1 MHMDSEGA
9 KRILMALY
17 NGINPEI
24 GEALP
29 DDHVC
34 KSLSVASALHIAIHA
49 IDGVKL
55 GVPEID
61 KYPRQ
66 RKRAVRERES
76 GRLRKTKSALGN
88 SGTAWTKEEKELLAF
103 LYEREES
110 YQRIG
115 KELRRTP
122 FEVEEKLKMMGYS
135 RKKVE

>member
-1 MHMDSEGA
+1 MDSEGA

-17 NGINPEI
+17 NGFDPET

-29 DDHVC
+29 VDHVC
-34 KSLSVASALHIAIHA
+34 KSLRVASALHIAIHA
-49 IDGVKL
+49 IDGVKF
-55 GVPEID
+55 GVSEID

-66 RKRAVRERES
+66 KKAARERET
-76 GRLRKTKSALGN
+76 GGLRKTKSALGN
-88 SGTAWTKEEKELLAF
+88 SGTAWTKEEKELLVF
-103 LYEREES
+103 LHEKEES

-135 RKKVE
+135 RKKVD